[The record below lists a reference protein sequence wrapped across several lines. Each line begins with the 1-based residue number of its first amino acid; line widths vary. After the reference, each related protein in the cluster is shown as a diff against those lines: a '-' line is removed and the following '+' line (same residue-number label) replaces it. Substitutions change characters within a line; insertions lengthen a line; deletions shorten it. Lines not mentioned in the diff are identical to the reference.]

1 MSYPGIE
8 TQKIRISNM
17 HCECITERKPRRR
30 WPSRPH
36 ISIAKLTH
44 RSNTQNFFAKTLT
57 CHICLRY
64 SPKTDIWIPILWRV
78 KSFTLRYDRSC
89 SNRCGSF
96 HINWRS
102 FDANMLTVGV
112 TNMPTWAV
120 ITAICKFCD
129 TSPLSL
135 WKRWSRLHHT
145 SESFMW
151 FFLIFAEWNASIRL
165 LIRGLWQAWSFKS
178 EWKIGRESVKLP
190 NSRLISMEFTR
201 EDVWATMTCWND

>member
-1 MSYPGIE
+1 MF
-8 TQKIRISNM
+8 
-17 HCECITERKPRRR
+17 CECRNGSG
-30 WPSRPH
+30 SRGVVAYPANHPH

-44 RSNTQNFFAKTLT
+44 RSYTKLSRENFNLPYLLKVF
-57 CHICLRY
+57 
-64 SPKTDIWIPILWRV
+64 SPETDIWIPIRWRV
-78 KSFTLRYDRSC
+78 KSFILRYDRSC

-112 TNMPTWAV
+112 TNMPTWVV

-151 FFLIFAEWNASIRL
+151 FFLIFAGWNASIRL
-165 LIRGLWQAWSFKS
+165 LIRTFMAGMGSFKS

-190 NSRLISMEFTR
+190 NFRLISGRFR
-201 EDVWATMTCWND
+201 RVGGWATMTR